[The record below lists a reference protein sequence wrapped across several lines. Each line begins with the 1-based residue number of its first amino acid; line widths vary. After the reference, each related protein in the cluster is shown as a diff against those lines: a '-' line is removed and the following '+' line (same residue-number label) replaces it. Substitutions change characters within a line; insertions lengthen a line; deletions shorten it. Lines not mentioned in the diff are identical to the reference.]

1 MGFLKLYMEKVYP
14 DIVAI
19 MEALSLQEEVMD
31 TIPSIDDYQ
40 SDESGVFVGWIAG
53 LLEGKHVCSFGL
65 VEIGLYA
72 GELFDK
78 DHVDD
83 YARLRDMIG
92 YESWLRLA
100 LRRL

>member
-1 MGFLKLYMEKVYP
+1 MEKVYP

-19 MEALSLQEEVMD
+19 MEALSLQEEAMD

-40 SDESGVFVGWIAG
+40 SDESGVFAEWIGG
-53 LLEGKHVCSFGL
+53 LLEGKHVCSFGV

-78 DHVDD
+78 DRVF
-83 YARLRDMIG
+83 AQLTL
-92 YESWLRLA
+92 ESHELA
-100 LRRL
+100 IYGRPGAPTT